1 MENFPAVGTV
11 VCGCDEDAAC
21 SYHAGML
28 YGKEHYGP
36 VIDDAAVNAHVA
48 DPFRTI
54 LDGMMAE
61 ARTSPKMA
69 QALDTLYGVD
79 YLAQYVV
86 ERSQQRREIHE
97 LAKVSSRE
105 SFYEDGIRTY
115 CDDCDEWH
123 GDDHL

>member
-1 MENFPAVGTV
+1 MFTIPPVGTV
-11 VCGCDEDAAC
+11 VCGCDEDSAC
-21 SYHAGML
+21 AYHAGQL
-28 YGKEHYGP
+28 YAKE
-36 VIDDAAVNAHVA
+36 AANPHVA
-48 DPFRTI
+48 EPFRTI
-54 LDGMMAE
+54 LDDMMAE
-61 ARTSPKMA
+61 ARTSPEMT

-79 YLAQYVV
+79 YLAQYAV

-115 CDDCDEWH
+115 CNDCDEWH